1 MSAPSARWRIGPRDW
16 APLGRRLRAVWPR
29 GTGLVVYL
37 EGPLGAG
44 KTSFVRGLVRAWDP
58 GADVTSPTFILR
70 EDHEGEGFHFV
81 HVDLYRLRGPADVED
96 LALLELP
103 AGASLLVEWPEH
115 GCGHLPRADLHCVLE
130 PVEGARILEARG
142 ESPPGVRVLEAL
154 VADPWL
160 LRRATGDGAD

>member
-1 MSAPSARWRIGPRDW
+1 MSVPPVRWRIRPRDW

-44 KTSFVRGLVRAWDP
+44 KTSFVRGLVRAWDR

-81 HVDLYRLRGPADVED
+81 HVDLYRLRVPAEVED
-96 LALLELP
+96 LALRELP
-103 AGASLLVEWPEH
+103 VGANLLVEWPER
-115 GCGHLPRADLHCVLE
+115 GRGHLPRADLHCVLV
-130 PVEGARILEARG
+130 PVEGARILEPHG
-142 ESPPGVRVLEAL
+142 ESPQGARVLDAL
-154 VADPWL
+154 RADPWL
-160 LRRATGDGAD
+160 LRRAAGEGAG